1 MARCEIVNGS
11 IKHTTCADMPKRT
24 RTAPAPHA
32 DPDTVLIP
40 ATKKIMEVS
49 VQEELGKTGVDS
61 EQAAES
67 THHQIY
73 YIRQRISERVASL
86 DRLKPVEL
94 SKALEDT
101 LNLGVADPTYKS
113 PEYAVVIFYNQ
124 HTLESFQIIR
134 NRTDVWDLSLP
145 AYESDSNV
153 CNTHRC
159 QTNTEQVE
167 RIVTRFF
174 EGGDWR
180 GVKKFKFDSELL
192 ALNLDLE
199 SRRIRL

>member
-1 MARCEIVNGS
+1 MVRGEIVSGR
-11 IKHTTCADMPKRT
+11 IKRTPHADMPKRF

-32 DPDTVLIP
+32 NSDAVLAP
-40 ATKKIMEVS
+40 ASKKAMQVL

-61 EQAAES
+61 EQTEES
-67 THHQIY
+67 TYHQIY

-101 LNLGVADPTYKS
+101 LNLGIADPTYKS
-113 PEYAVVIFYNQ
+113 PEYAYVIFYNQ
-124 HTLESFQIIR
+124 QTLESFQIIR
-134 NRTDVWDLSLP
+134 THADVWDLSLP
-145 AYESDSNV
+145 AYESDRNV

-180 GVKKFKFDSELL
+180 GVKKFEFDRELF
-192 ALNLDLE
+192 ALNRDFE
-199 SRRIRL
+199 RRGISL